1 MKSVIRIQ
9 SLLTICLAVLFLG
22 CGDDTPAPPVGPVET
37 PQIGVLSGTV
47 TNART
52 GRPVRGAVVML
63 LGRQWESDAEGKYS
77 FAQVNFSDAIT
88 ITVEALDYASETLS
102 IELKEVDFI
111 LDIPLTPLT
120 NPEREIRDFLGTFSE
135 LIETIGGDELE
146 TIEELFAEDY
156 LASDD
161 LVTRFFGLNT
171 GVIPAN
177 YDAVTPAITALFEE
191 FNLVQFRFYDIEM
204 NAPHTRQASAKLG
217 LDVITEKGT
226 RSVRREIVAK
236 CELYFRKEESGWKI
250 FFWQFLEADVH
261 L

>member
-1 MKSVIRIQ
+1 M
-9 SLLTICLAVLFLG
+9 G
-22 CGDDTPAPPVGPVET
+22 CSDDSPVPPVGPVEP
-37 PQIGVLSGTV
+37 PQTGVVSGKV
-47 TNART
+47 INART

-63 LGRQWESDAEGKYS
+63 HGRRWESDADGKYG

-88 ITVEALDYASETLS
+88 ITVEALDYARETLS
-102 IELKEVDFI
+102 IELKEENYR

-120 NPEREIRDFLGTFSE
+120 NPEKEIRDFLITFSE
-135 LIETIGGDELE
+135 LIETIEVDELE
-146 TIEELFAEDY
+146 TIEELYAEDF

-191 FNLVQFRFYDIEM
+191 FNRVQFRFYDFEM
-204 NAPHTRQASAKLG
+204 NVPHTRQASAKLG